1 MIIDTHAHV
10 AERCL
15 LSRTVAAIERGYPVL
30 PVEDLVREME
40 QHGVAHAV
48 LVQWGGSFDHHY
60 LARCLRD
67 YPGRFA
73 AVGEVDSGRE
83 DAGPTLRCLVEKH
96 GLSGVRLGATD
107 RSLGR
112 DPLAVWKTAADLD
125 AAVSASART
134 SEEFAA
140 GLTEVMQC
148 VPGLRLRIEHLAR
161 PPYRQAPPQP
171 AFTQVLRLAEYRDVT
186 INLDGFY
193 AHHYPDHRQQTAYP
207 FPEYLN
213 WVRQAV
219 SAFGAERCMWGSEF
233 PFLNNGYDAGLRF
246 LRQACDFLGE
256 GQCASIL
263 GLSAARFWRFAQ
275 EDKGFRD

>member
-10 AERCL
+10 ADRCL

-30 PVEDLVREME
+30 PVEDLLREMG

-73 AVGEVDSGRE
+73 AVGEVDPRRE

-96 GLSGVRLGATD
+96 GFRGVRLGATD
-107 RSLGR
+107 RSPGR
-112 DPLAVWKTAADLD
+112 EPLALWKTAADLG
-125 AAVSASART
+125 AVVSASART

-140 GLTEVMQC
+140 GLTEAVRH
-148 VPGLRLRIEHLAR
+148 VPGLQLRIEHLAR
-161 PPYRQAPPQP
+161 PPYRHVPPQP
-171 AFTQVLRLAEYRDVT
+171 ALAQVLRLAENPNVA

-193 AHHYPDHRQQTAYP
+193 AHHYPDHRQLSAFP
-207 FPEYLN
+207 FPEYVE

-246 LRQACDFLGE
+246 LRESCDFLGAE
-256 GQCASIL
+256 QRAWIL
-263 GLSAARFWRFAQ
+263 GRSAAAFWRFAQ
-275 EDKGFRD
+275 RDSRS